1 MKTAAWGALTILS
14 IAATLQA
21 QAQAPALWG
30 ALEAGP
36 HNVGYH
42 VFATEDSARSA
53 RGSSGPRPVQVV
65 VWYPASSGPVSRARF
80 RAYYLLTTEQALR
93 RAPTADEANSA
104 IERFIALL
112 GNNGVG
118 AAAALAWLN
127 SEIAGLRNATPAAGQ
142 FPLVILAQGNFH
154 SAYNQ
159 AVLAEYLA
167 SHGYVVATTPSPS
180 LIDGPPP
187 EGASVLVQVRAQTA
201 DLALAIRTA
210 QTLPYVDARRVAAVG
225 HSFGARSGFLLSL
238 EEPLVALVSLD
249 GGIANRLGR
258 EWIDGVPI
266 DRARWRTPLLH
277 IFQEGDPIVQPDFTL
292 IRSLRAATRTLVRVD
307 SLPHAGFA
315 TLGFVAGTIRGFQIG
330 TTASDLAGRA
340 STVAAVTLNFLDSVV
355 KGRDAALLDVLGRQ
369 YLHTVDP
376 DSRR

>member
-1 MKTAAWGALTILS
+1 
-14 IAATLQA
+14 
-21 QAQAPALWG
+21 
-30 ALEAGP
+30 
-36 HNVGYH
+36 
-42 VFATEDSARSA
+42 
-53 RGSSGPRPVQVV
+53 
-65 VWYPASSGPVSRARF
+65 
-80 RAYYLLTTEQALR
+80 
-93 RAPTADEANSA
+93 
-104 IERFIALL
+104 
-112 GNNGVG
+112 
-118 AAAALAWLN
+118 
-127 SEIAGLRNATPAAGQ
+127 
-142 FPLVILAQGNFH
+142 
-154 SAYNQ
+154 
-159 AVLAEYLA
+159 
-167 SHGYVVATTPSPS
+167 
-180 LIDGPPP
+180 
-187 EGASVLVQVRAQTA
+187 LVQVRAQTA

-225 HSFGARSGFLLSL
+225 HSFGARSAFLLSL

-258 EWIDGVPI
+258 EWLDGVPI